1 MAVESNIR
9 ERKVEQISERLEKLK
24 RRRIELKPEPKSTKK
39 PKTTQLKMPDFPNFP
54 LIPLIQQQN
63 SINLTSFDNQTERL
77 PKAEPLKMTDLKAR

>member
-24 RRRIELKPEPKSTKK
+24 RRRIELKPETKSTKK
-39 PKTTQLKMPDFPNFP
+39 PSTTQLKMPDFPNFP
-54 LIPLIQQQN
+54 IIPLQQQN